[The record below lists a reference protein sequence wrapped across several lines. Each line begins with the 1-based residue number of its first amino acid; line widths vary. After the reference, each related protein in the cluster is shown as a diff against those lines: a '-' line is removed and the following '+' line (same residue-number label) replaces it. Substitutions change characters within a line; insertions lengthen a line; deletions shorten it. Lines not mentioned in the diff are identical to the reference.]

1 MKPGFRFSGTFLRKV
16 FLSAASATII
26 IAGCSKDPLITDDGK
41 VAADIA
47 FRIPQG
53 WPAPNYQFEGNT
65 LTADGFELGRKLF
78 FDQRLSIDNSTSCG
92 SCHQPFSSFA
102 QLDHPVSHGINNL
115 LGTRNSPAL
124 FNLNWHKN
132 YFWDGGVVH
141 IELQPINPIQNP
153 VEMGDS
159 IRNVVA
165 KVAADADYRQ
175 RFLKAFGTDEVNSQR
190 IFKAL
195 SQFMGMLV
203 SSNSKYDHYVRHEA
217 GGEMNAS
224 ELNGLQLYR
233 AHCATCHT
241 EPLFSDYSFRN
252 NGLIPSVVYKDSGRM
267 HITGNP
273 ADMYKFKMPSLR
285 NLKYTRPYMHD
296 GRFNTLTQVLDHYA
310 TGIDHSLA
318 TLDPA
323 LQANI
328 VLTAQERTDLLNF
341 LNTLN
346 DETFVK
352 DPRFQEVKQ

>member
-1 MKPGFRFSGTFLRKV
+1 MLRKC
-16 FLSAASATII
+16 FLIAVAATVM
-26 IAGCSKDPLITDDGK
+26 IASCSKDPLITDDGK
-41 VAADIA
+41 IAGNIA
-47 FRIPQG
+47 FSIPDG
-53 WPAPNYQFEGNT
+53 WPAPVYQFEGNT

-78 FDQRLSIDNSTSCG
+78 FDQRLSRDGSTSCG
-92 SCHQPFSSFA
+92 SCHQPFSAFA
-102 QLDHPVSHGINNL
+102 QLDHPVSHGVDNL

-159 IRNVVA
+159 IKDVVNKLA
-165 KVAADADYRQ
+165 TDAGYRQ
-175 RFLKAFGTDEVNSQR
+175 RFKAAFGTEEVNSQR

-217 GGEMNAS
+217 GGDMNAS
-224 ELNGLQLYR
+224 ELNGLQVFR
-233 AHCATCHT
+233 AHCVTCHT
-241 EPLFSDYSFRN
+241 EPLFSDFSFRN
-252 NGLIPSVVYKDSGRM
+252 NGLTPSPVYKDSGRM
-267 HITGNP
+267 HITGDP
-273 ADMYKFKMPSLR
+273 ADRYKFKVPSLR
-285 NLKYTRPYMHD
+285 NLKYTHPYMHD

-310 TGIDHSLA
+310 TGIDHSMS

-323 LQANI
+323 LQQNI
-328 VLTAQERTDLLNF
+328 TLTAQERTDLLNF